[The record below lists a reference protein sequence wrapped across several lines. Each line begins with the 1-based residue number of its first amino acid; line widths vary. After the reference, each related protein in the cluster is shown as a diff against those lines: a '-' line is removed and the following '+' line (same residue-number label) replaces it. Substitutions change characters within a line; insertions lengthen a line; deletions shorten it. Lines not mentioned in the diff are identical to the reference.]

1 MQSVLSLTKEERR
14 ALVSLTRSRVSPAAD
29 VKRARLMIM
38 LDDGLSWKSISK
50 QLPCSPDYINRWR
63 RRFDEDRLGGLYA
76 RHRSRAPAKNE
87 VKLEARIL
95 AGAQDRPD
103 DGRTEVAGSELGQA
117 HG

>member
-50 QLPCSPDYINRWR
+50 QLPCSPDYINRSR

-76 RHRSRAPAKNE
+76 RHQGPARAKNAA
-87 VKLEARIL
+87 KLQARIL
-95 AGAQDRPD
+95 PWTQTRPD
-103 DGRTEVAGSELGQA
+103 HGPPPLSGRRLS
-117 HG
+117 